1 MVESWLK
8 FDQSAINFVVEMADR
23 YILIDSKIKKAI
35 TECLN
40 KDILKD
46 YFENWEKYVFF
57 ME

>member
-23 YILIDSKIKKAI
+23 YILIDSKIKKVIA
-35 TECLN
+35 ECLS